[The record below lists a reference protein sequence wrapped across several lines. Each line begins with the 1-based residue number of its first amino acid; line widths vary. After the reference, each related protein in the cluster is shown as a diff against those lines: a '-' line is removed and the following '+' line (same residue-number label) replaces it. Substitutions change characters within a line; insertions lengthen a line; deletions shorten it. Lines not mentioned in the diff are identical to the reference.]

1 MALPCKCEKPNVNNE
16 KNIIPICK
24 KCVRVFCGSF
34 SNLKDSDKSG
44 IHETLF
50 QMDILEL
57 DEDEK
62 VEGYYNQLPE
72 DIKKEG
78 MRWGFQDSVVMDNMC
93 EWFQNN
99 LI

>member
-1 MALPCKCEKPNVNNE
+1 MV
-16 KNIIPICK
+16 
-24 KCVRVFCGSF
+24 VFQI
-34 SNLKDSDKSG
+34 LKIAIKV
-44 IHETLF
+44 EYMKTLF